1 MTQLTCHLLIF
12 VFIWSVKFLCVD
24 FSTVLPWVQD
34 SASIAAM
41 SRDKLIERQEKL
53 QVLWNFYQCFCR
65 SSVVCIQDEWAKV
78 LPCMGFQDHLTV
90 ISTAFVPMVAQLSI
104 LRSAYD
110 LRLLMVNVQAINK
123 QSEELQDGAG
133 NFASLAEELAKK
145 IENRKWYEF

>member
-1 MTQLTCHLLIF
+1 M
-12 VFIWSVKFLCVD
+12 VS
-24 FSTVLPWVQD
+24 PWLQD

-53 QVLWNFYQCFCR
+53 QVPWNFINV
-65 SSVVCIQDEWAKV
+65 SVNLALSASKGWVGHSPSMQGISKFDSHFNTICTNGWS
-78 LPCMGFQDHLTV
+78 TV
-90 ISTAFVPMVAQLSI
+90 IIQF
-104 LRSAYD
+104 AYD